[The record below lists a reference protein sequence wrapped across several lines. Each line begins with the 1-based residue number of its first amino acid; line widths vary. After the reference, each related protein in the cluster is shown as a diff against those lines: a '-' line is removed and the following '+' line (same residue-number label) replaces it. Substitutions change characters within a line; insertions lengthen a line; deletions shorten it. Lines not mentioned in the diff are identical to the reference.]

1 MKPQTLTLPH
11 ANWVAASSPHPKA
24 GQPGL
29 LISTGTASLQERP
42 LRLGPLSMDALLLEK
57 TPPDILTGFENISPR
72 VYKLLSSGGLDFL
85 SIVFTEGILLLREH
99 L

>member
-1 MKPQTLTLPH
+1 
-11 ANWVAASSPHPKA
+11 
-24 GQPGL
+24 
-29 LISTGTASLQERP
+29 
-42 LRLGPLSMDALLLEK
+42 MDAVQ

-72 VYKLLSSGGLDFL
+72 IYKLLSSGGLDFL